1 MRHPLRKA
9 VLILRAAIMLM
20 FFVAAGID
28 TPSLGL
34 TKVISRS
41 LVTGSNH
48 CLVMLGLVSM
58 WVLTIGFMCRTLKNI
73 PGINSKR
80 GRVEQSRLKI

>member
-9 VLILRAAIMLM
+9 VLILIAAIMLM
-20 FFVAAGID
+20 FFVAAVID
-28 TPSLGL
+28 KPCLGL

-48 CLVMLGLVSM
+48 YLVLLWLVSM
-58 WVLTIGFMCRTLKNI
+58 WVLTIGLMCRSLKNI

-80 GRVEQSRLKI
+80 GRVEQSRSKI

>member
-9 VLILRAAIMLM
+9 VLILIAAIMLM

-28 TPSLGL
+28 TSSLGL

-48 CLVMLGLVSM
+48 YLVMVGLVSM
-58 WVLTIGFMCRTLKNI
+58 WVLTIGLMCKTLKNI
-73 PGINSKR
+73 PGISSRR
-80 GRVEQSRLKI
+80 GRAE

>member
-9 VLILRAAIMLM
+9 VLILTAAIMLM

-48 CLVMLGLVSM
+48 YLVMVGLVSM
-58 WVLTIGFMCRTLKNI
+58 WVLTIGLMCRTLKNI

-80 GRVEQSRLKI
+80 GRVEQPRTSP